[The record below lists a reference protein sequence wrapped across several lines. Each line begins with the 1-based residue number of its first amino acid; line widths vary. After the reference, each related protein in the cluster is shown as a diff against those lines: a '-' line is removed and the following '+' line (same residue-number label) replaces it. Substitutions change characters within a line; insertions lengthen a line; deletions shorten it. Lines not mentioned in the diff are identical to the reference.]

1 MFNPN
6 STYRVQFHSGF
17 TFADFEA
24 IIPYLSRLGIST
36 IYASPIFAAVPGSTH
51 GYDGTDP
58 NVINPEIGSISDL
71 KRISAKLNKLDMKWI
86 QDIVPNHMAYDA
98 QNSWLMDVLKN
109 GEASV
114 YREYFDILSADLNQ
128 DPLMAPFL
136 GKDLQDCIRDGE
148 LELVKIEQ
156 DWFVRYGEN
165 TWPLRAG
172 TNPEDSLEKILSQ
185 QYYRLCTYTE
195 ANARMNY
202 RRFFTV
208 NSLICLNIQNE
219 KVFEHY
225 HRLIKDL
232 VDARI
237 FHGLRIDHIDGLMD
251 PAGYLSRLRQLCG
264 GEVYIVVEKILEP
277 GEQLPSAWPVQGT
290 TGYDFLGLANQ
301 LFTNEKAENKFSSF
315 YKNLQHKYAPV
326 TVQIR
331 KKKESFLNTYMQ
343 GELDNLC
350 QLIISTPVV
359 EKANPDEGQIAI
371 IRQIIAELLV
381 RCPVYRFYG
390 NGYPL
395 DKYEKK
401 AIDSIFRE
409 LEEIVEYRPS
419 LKLIRKVLLE
429 KNIHCYQ
436 RLMQISGPL
445 MAKGV
450 EDTLMYTYNRFI
462 GNNEVGDSPAL
473 FGITPDEFHKTIS
486 SRSTAWPIAM
496 NATAT
501 HDTKRGEDARARL
514 NVLTDIRHV
523 WINEINRWEELNE
536 SLHTAG
542 KPDRNDAYFIYQT
555 LIATYPETDSETE
568 DYKDRLQTY
577 IEKALRESKRNSEWE
592 QPDLQYEKAT
602 RNFIDGLLNPEREFW
617 HVFSSFMNN
626 VFQQARKISLGS
638 LIIKFGTPGIP
649 DTYQGTEFWDLSMV
663 DPDNRRP
670 VDYAARANFL
680 KEIEEGNFNLADL
693 VENAGNGKIKLYLL
707 RQLLHSRLR
716 NPELYASGLYIPL
729 EIKGKFAAHLIAFAR
744 RSGNRWAL
752 FVVAINPSMVPD
764 PASDLQNWEDTR
776 VILPTEA
783 TGNYHELVHDIN
795 IRVSGELSLQD
806 LFKVLPFAVLEWCG
820 GQRERGAGILLHVTS
835 LPSRYGI
842 GDMGPGASDFLEN
855 LVSARQ
861 QYWQILPINP
871 VTAGQLYSPYSS
883 TSTMA
888 GNVLLISPELL
899 WSDGLVNDGQLL
911 QAQQKNGAK
920 VNFQLVEKK
929 KDKLLKQAF
938 ASFQDLNP
946 DDQLVVDFNRFIK
959 DEDFWLDDYALYE
972 VLKMIQQGQPWY
984 HWPERIRRRDKETLA
999 GVKADCENEM
1009 QETKWRQFIFY
1020 RQWRALRKQA
1030 NALEIKIIGDLPF
1043 YCAWDSVDVWANQQL
1058 FSLDKRGRMKAVAGV
1073 PPDYFNADGQLWGM
1087 PVYNWREMA
1096 KTQYRWWTSR
1106 IDKNRLDYDLIRLDH
1121 FRAFHAYWEVP
1132 ANESSARFGAW
1143 QQGPGADFF
1152 NALLKAKSGL
1162 PFIAEDLGEIT
1173 DGVFRLRDHF
1183 GLPGMRV
1190 LQFAFG
1196 ADAADSLHAP
1206 HNFTGPHGL
1215 VYTGTHDNNT
1225 LKGWYKDELNLT
1237 ERSRIEA
1244 YTGQTVSAKNI
1255 HLIIIG
1261 LAYASVAGIAII
1273 PMQDILGKGSA
1284 SRMNVPAS
1292 VKDNWGWRMKSGEFK
1307 NNMVDYLRS
1316 LALRYGR

>member
-24 IIPYLSRLGIST
+24 IIPYLNRLGIST
-36 IYASPIFAAVPGSTH
+36 IYASPIFTAAPGSTH

-58 NVINPEIGSISDL
+58 NAINPEIGNIKDL
-71 KRISAKLNKLDMKWI
+71 KRISTKLAKLNMKWI
-86 QDIVPNHMAYDA
+86 QDIVPNHMAYHG

-109 GEASV
+109 GETSV
-114 YREYFDILSADLNQ
+114 YREYFDILSEDLNH

-136 GKDLQDCIRDGE
+136 GRDLYDCIKDGE

-156 DWFVRYGEN
+156 DWFVRYGGDN
-165 TWPLRAG
+165 WPLRAG
-172 TNPEDSLEKILSQ
+172 TNPEDSLEKILSH
-185 QYYRLCTYTE
+185 QYYQLCTYTE

-208 NSLICLNIQNE
+208 NSLICLNMQYEN
-219 KVFEHY
+219 VFEHY
-225 HRLIKDL
+225 HRLTKEL
-232 VDARI
+232 VDAGV

-264 GEVYIVVEKILEP
+264 SEVYIVVEKILEP
-277 GEQLPSAWPVQGT
+277 GEELPVNWPVQGT

-301 LFTNEKAENKFSSF
+301 LFTNEKAESKFSSF
-315 YKNLQHKYAPV
+315 YKNLQHKFAPV

-350 QLIISTPVV
+350 RLVVATPFLN
-359 EKANPDEGQIAI
+359 KSNPDQKQVEV
-371 IRQIIAELLV
+371 IREIIAELLI

-390 NGYPL
+390 NSYPL
-395 DKYEKK
+395 EKYEKK
-401 AIDSIFRE
+401 AINSIFKE
-409 LEEIVEYRPS
+409 IEETVQDRQL

-429 KNIHCYQ
+429 KNIYCYQ

-473 FGITPDEFHKTIS
+473 FGITPDEFHQTIGG
-486 SRSTAWPIAM
+486 RFAAWPIAM

-514 NVLTDIRHV
+514 NALTDIRHV
-523 WINEINRWEELNE
+523 WINEINRWEELNKP
-536 SLHTAG
+536 LHTAD

-555 LIATYPETDSETE
+555 LIATYPETEGET
-568 DYKDRLQTY
+568 DGYKDRLQAY

-592 QPDLQYEKAT
+592 EPDLQYEQAT
-602 RNFIDGLLNPEREFW
+602 RNFIDGLLNAEREFW
-617 HVFSSFMNN
+617 NVFKSFMTI
-626 VFQQARKISLGS
+626 VFQQARKIALGS
-638 LIIKFGTPGIP
+638 LVIKFGTPGIP

-670 VDYAARANFL
+670 VDYTARSGFL

-693 VENAGNGKIKLYLL
+693 VENAGDGKIKLYLL

-716 NPELYASGLYIPL
+716 NPDLYASGLYLPL
-729 EIKGKFAAHLIAFAR
+729 EIKGKYAVHLVAFAR

-764 PASDLQNWEDTR
+764 PASDLQDWEDTR
-776 VILPTEA
+776 VVLPAEA
-783 TGNYHELVHDIN
+783 TGNYHELVHDVN
-795 IRVSGELSLQD
+795 IRLSGVMEVQEI
-806 LFKVLPFAVLEWCG
+806 FKVLPFAVLEWKG
-820 GQRERGAGILLHVTS
+820 GQRQRGAGILLHVTS

-842 GDMGPGASDFLEN
+842 GDMGPGASDFLES
-855 LVSARQ
+855 LASARQ

-883 TSTMA
+883 TSAMA
-888 GNVLLISPELL
+888 GNVLLISPEILL
-899 WSDGLVNDGQLL
+899 SDGLINDGQLL
-911 QAQQKNGAK
+911 QAQLKNSAK

-938 ASFQDLNP
+938 SSFQELNQE
-946 DDQLVVDFNRFIK
+946 DQLVVDFKQFLK
-959 DEDFWLDDYALYE
+959 QEDFWLDDYALYE

-984 HWPERIRRRDKETLA
+984 NWPEKIRRRDVETLA
-999 GVKADCENEM
+999 SVKADCQSDMKEI
-1009 QETKWRQFIFY
+1009 KWRQFIFY
-1020 RQWRALRKQA
+1020 RQWRMLRKQA

-1043 YCAWDSVDVWANQQL
+1043 YCALDSVDVWANQRL
-1058 FSLDKRGRMKAVAGV
+1058 FSLDRRGRMKGVAGV

-1087 PVYNWREMA
+1087 PVYNWKEIA
-1096 KTQYRWWTSR
+1096 KTHYQWWTAR
-1106 IDKNRLDYDLIRLDH
+1106 IAKNRLDYDLIRMDH

-1132 ANESSARFGAW
+1132 ANESSARFGSW
-1143 QQGPGADFF
+1143 QKGPGADFF
-1152 NALLKAKSGL
+1152 NAILKAHSGL

-1173 DGVFRLRDHF
+1173 AGVFRLRDHF

-1196 ADAADSLHAP
+1196 SDAADSLHAP
-1206 HNFTGPHGL
+1206 HNFIDTHAL

-1225 LKGWYKDELNLT
+1225 LKGWYKDELDVKK
-1237 ERSRIEA
+1237 RSRIEA
-1244 YTGQTVSAKNI
+1244 YTGQTVSAKNV

-1273 PMQDILGKGSA
+1273 PMQDVLGKGSA

-1292 VKDNWGWRMKSGEFK
+1292 VKDNWVWRLKPGELK
-1307 NNMVDYLRS
+1307 NNMLDHLRS